1 MNMVVMNMMLM
12 NTLGD
17 EYGGNEHDA
26 DEYDGWWIWWR
37 WTRLVMNMALM
48 NTLGDEYDGDEYAWW
63 WIWQCKDLRHG
74 LVGVTLV
81 WSSLTCSR
89 DFLRRGQ
96 YHTECICLNCKVYLF
111 GLQDLF
117 VWIAKGICLNCY
129 MYLSECEF
137 GLILAFLLSW
147 LPSWRTISFHYI
159 ALHCIHLFE
168 NLFVTLILSYII
180 NVVIPTSMLF
190 SILRPTLT
198 FNFWSCILFVVHLS
212 SLRAVH
218 YLATPVY
225 TPVYPSILFGYL
237 SVLFGYPS
245 LLFGY
250 PSIPQYTLV
259 YPSVPHYTQVYP
271 SIPQYTPI
279 YTSSPQY
286 TPVYPHLIFVTTITT
301 QPL

>member
-1 MNMVVMNMMLM
+1 MAM

-17 EYGGNEHDA
+17 EYG
-26 DEYDGWWIWWR
+26 
-37 WTRLVMNMALM
+37 T
-48 NTLGDEYDGDEYAWW
+48 DEYAWW
-63 WIWQCKDLRHG
+63 WIWWWWIR
-74 LVGVTLV
+74 LVMNMAMQRSEARTGR
-81 WSSLTCSR
+81 R
-89 DFLRRGQ
+89 D
-96 YHTECICLNCKVYLF
+96 
-111 GLQDLF
+111 
-117 VWIAKGICLNCY
+117 
-129 MYLSECEF
+129 F
-137 GLILAFLLSW
+137 GLIFAYLLSW
-147 LPSWRTISFHYI
+147 LPSSGTISYRMYLFELQSVFVWIARFICLNCKRHLFELLHVFVGMWVWSDPRFLALVTSFMEDNIVPLHRI
-159 ALHCIHLFE
+159 ALHS
-168 NLFVTLILSYII
+168 FVRKPFCHVDIVIYHQRCHPYINAVFNI
-180 NVVIPTSMLF
+180 APNP
-190 SILRPTLT
+190 
-198 FNFWSCILFVVHLS
+198 NFWSCILFVVHLS
-212 SLRAVH
+212 SLREVH